1 VGLVTRVWLSATEW
15 ACCGD
20 PFVVGDTVEFL
31 IGSRSVPPL
40 FARQLGSECAAT
52 IDALEERHPQTPTD
66 DVVRGRV
73 RDVYTVAQQHV
84 ERFTLRRPGHG
95 APADAQMPAEG
106 ELWPLAGRDLGNG
119 LFIGSRP
126 TRWMVTS
133 EALPGAVTLTPCVRV
148 PEVRDDSAPA
158 VGSDELDGSEPAERT
173 VVAQIGWLVD
183 VDEQTPLTTAPVSTA
198 APQARDGRSGL
209 RRA

>member
-1 VGLVTRVWLSATEW
+1 M
-15 ACCGD
+15 
-20 PFVVGDTVEFL
+20 VGDTVEFL

-106 ELWPLAGRDLGNG
+106 ELWPLAGRNLGDG

-148 PEVRDDSAPA
+148 PEVRGDSDPA
-158 VGSDELDGSEPAERT
+158 VGRNELDGSEPAERT
-173 VVAQIGWLVD
+173 VVTQIGWLVD
-183 VDEQTPLTTAPVSTA
+183 VDEQTPPITAPVSTA